1 MGLVLRLMS
10 LFSTNQR
17 RRFYPKNYPLWGG
30 LTNMNLTKLPVN
42 AVAVP
47 SATARPSDYLRA
59 VSTGPVTPLVL
70 SITTFGKGVNLSM
83 SYRTSVY
90 SREEISAVRE
100 RFTAAVGGLEAA
112 P

>member
-1 MGLVLRLMS
+1 
-10 LFSTNQR
+10 
-17 RRFYPKNYPLWGG
+17 
-30 LTNMNLTKLPVN
+30 
-42 AVAVP
+42 
-47 SATARPSDYLRA
+47 
-59 VSTGPVTPLVL
+59 
-70 SITTFGKGVNLSM
+70 M